1 MFKKNNGPSGSL
13 PITTSKA
20 LTRLKNEGQLAPW
33 GRIDYTPIAIAPPKD
48 LLVIDKEI
56 EPTHWI
62 FPEHSRLQAERQ
74 LALLG
79 LSASELAKLAA
90 SPWKTTKQGVHVT
103 PPEDLILDLVPEIRR
118 KLYAYLAHFRQ
129 NTHANPLAFRRER
142 LEDRLQRS
150 GLNVLI
156 IKSLRKLLY
165 GEADYVFLADDRTL
179 VSLAKD
185 SEERLRLLTFLA
197 SEDTYAVGLRIQ
209 PDSDLVQL
217 IHYWGS
223 TGRVKDI
230 EPIFRSLQMVPEG
243 FLLDLAHLLP
253 GVARRRIYTYPNPD
267 QPLDD
272 QKNCHWTSFN
282 FHSDV
287 ADDRYIDVQFAQ
299 RELDAAYEQVAEPRF
314 SDLVIF
320 INKETSAVIHSAVY
334 LADDLVFSKN
344 GFGLLRPWIY
354 THVRSLVDLYSA
366 HIGTPDAVKAI
377 LFRKRSDKN

>member
-1 MFKKNNGPSGSL
+1 M
-13 PITTSKA
+13 
-20 LTRLKNEGQLAPW
+20 
-33 GRIDYTPIAIAPPKD
+33 
-48 LLVIDKEI
+48 
-56 EPTHWI
+56 
-62 FPEHSRLQAERQ
+62 
-74 LALLG
+74 
-79 LSASELAKLAA
+79 
-90 SPWKTTKQGVHVT
+90 
-103 PPEDLILDLVPEIRR
+103 
-118 KLYAYLAHFRQ
+118 
-129 NTHANPLAFRRER
+129 
-142 LEDRLQRS
+142 
-150 GLNVLI
+150 
-156 IKSLRKLLY
+156 
-165 GEADYVFLADDRTL
+165 
-179 VSLAKD
+179 
-185 SEERLRLLTFLA
+185 LTFLA

-243 FLLDLAHLLP
+243 FSLDLAHLLP

-320 INKETSAVIHSAVY
+320 VNKETSAVIHSAVY